1 MKRKE
6 FLRTACPAVA
16 FGFFG
21 ISLLEACS
29 ASGDDNTYDNGGNTT
44 NDTSGISVSGS
55 TVSLDLNNAAFS
67 ALQNTGGWMNLLSQG
82 ILVLRISN
90 TSFRAFNNCCPH
102 QGTKNQWSYSNNSF
116 RCADHGNSFSIDGT
130 ASSCN
135 SGATSGAL
143 KSYEA
148 TLNGTTLNIVK
159 A

>member
-21 ISLLEACS
+21 ISFLEACS
-29 ASGDDNTYDNGGNTT
+29 SGDDNNDENNGNTT
-44 NDTSGISVSGS
+44 NDTSGITVSGS

-67 ALQNTGGWMNLLSQG
+67 ALQNPGGWMNLLSQG

-90 TSFRAFNNCCPH
+90 NSFRAFSNCCPH
-102 QGTKNQWSYSNNSF
+102 QGTKNQWSYSNQSF
-116 RCADHGNSFSIDGT
+116 RCSDHGNSYSIDGT

-135 SGATSGAL
+135 SGAASGAL

-148 TLNGTTLNIVK
+148 TINGSTLSIVK